1 MRPAQ
6 LQIREAIAAIRRRW
20 KLILIPAVAV
30 TILSIIGVHFAPKKY
45 ESSTTI
51 LVRRSKVPLT
61 GYEVPMAFEDQLRN
75 FNEILWSQPLL
86 NALADSLG
94 LTAHARS
101 EIDRLAISQT
111 IRGSFSTALLGSD
124 SFRITYYDTD
134 PVRAQRAA
142 RVIAELFIQM
152 QLSLENRQNALTV
165 EFYEKKVQ
173 EYRAAFDSSVQS
185 LVSAIKQNV
194 GELPQESRSL
204 SAQLDEIQRNIALN
218 DSRMNIQRS
227 ALGNLGTLLEK
238 LHAEPDSLPAVISKQ
253 AFLDLQR
260 DEVPFASELRSLLA
274 RYEDMLR
281 RYTGNYPDVQKLGA
295 QMIEHLER
303 MRKGGESE
311 IARLEVQRDELE
323 KDRARVIEELKQS
336 STVTRMNT
344 DKESSYD
351 IDRKLYNDMQV
362 NLEQARLAQELGSQG
377 ANQFIVIDPAYLP
390 TKPAKSKSMLVM
402 VGFGL
407 GLLLGVLAAVVAELL
422 DTTVRRPRDIEIYQK
437 PVIALLPEGRRD

>member
-6 LQIREAIAAIRRRW
+6 LQIREVIAAVRRRW
-20 KLILIPAVAV
+20 KLLLIPTVLV
-30 TILSIIGVHFAPKKY
+30 TVLSIVGVQLTPKKY

-51 LVRRSKVPLT
+51 LVRRSKMQLT
-61 GYEVPMAFEDQLRN
+61 GYELPMAFEDQLRN

-86 NALADSLG
+86 NSLADSLG

-101 EIDRLAISQT
+101 EIDRLTVAQG
-111 IRGSFSTALLGSD
+111 IRGNFSTALLGSD

-165 EFYEKKVQ
+165 EFYEKKVR
-173 EYRAAFDSSVQS
+173 EYRTAFDSSVQS

-194 GELPQESRSL
+194 DELPQETRSL

-218 DSRMNIQRS
+218 DSRMKTQQS

-238 LHAEPDSLPAVISKQ
+238 LRAEPDSLPDVISKQ

-260 DEVPFASELRSLLA
+260 EEIPFASELRSLVA
-274 RYEDMLR
+274 RYEDMLH
-281 RYTGNYPDVQKLGA
+281 RYTGNYPNVQKLGG
-295 QMIEHLER
+295 QIIEHLER
-303 MRKGGESE
+303 MRRGGRSE
-311 IARLEVQRDELE
+311 IARLEAQQGELE
-323 KDRARVIEELKQS
+323 KNRSRVIEELKKS

-344 DKESSYD
+344 EKESSYD

-362 NLEQARLAQELGSQG
+362 NLEQARLAQEVGSQG
-377 ANQFIVIDPAYLP
+377 ANQFVVIDPAYLP
-390 TKPAKSKSMLVM
+390 TRPAKSKSMLIM

-422 DTTVRRPRDIEIYQK
+422 DTTVRKPMDIEIYQK